1 MEPEPSAAW
10 RVLECET
17 MDQKLAFWFVDYL
30 IYSLIPSQNWL
41 RYSWYLRMSRTTL
54 NSEGSS
60 IPVLSEEAQAAL
72 AEFYQVS
79 FFSISFYIFA

>member
-1 MEPEPSAAW
+1 
-10 RVLECET
+10 
-17 MDQKLAFWFVDYL
+17 
-30 IYSLIPSQNWL
+30 
-41 RYSWYLRMSRTTL
+41 MSRTTL